1 MERTGEAGTQGLA
14 PRKTMENK
22 RSTVAAVLILLLG
35 GLTVLAAKFLW
46 PYATQK
52 YEAYKQ
58 AATSDSRVSTT
69 IRIGGDGY
77 LGYWFIT
84 APDTR
89 REAARR
95 GIAIAYQDDGGAY
108 ASRLQKFANREYD
121 AMVLPVSSYLQHGAA
136 HKFPGVIVAAIAE
149 SNGADGIIGFADKFP
164 TGNIRDLNNS
174 GLKVVY
180 TVDSPSSFLLDL
192 TIVGFDL
199 FHLASTNT
207 WRIEVGGARE
217 VLERARRHEG
227 DMFVLWEP
235 ELSRAL
241 HEIPELKYL
250 WGSDKFSGYIKDV
263 FVVHRD
269 FVQRHEKATI
279 DFLDVYFTVMR
290 SYANDRTRLLT
301 DMAQSTQLPR
311 EAVENILH
319 KIDWYDLFENAGQQF
334 GLGTSV
340 DTTATD
346 GIVKTIIACT
356 DILRRMGK
364 LSRDPLDGNPYVI
377 INSSLLEKLLKSAP
391 AMVGRQGG
399 SPVDFKPLSD
409 DGWKSLREVGTLR
422 VEPITFQTGGELLDA
437 TSKEQVDKIAALL
450 INNYPG
456 YRVAVRGHTGA
467 GDEEENRK
475 LSLARAEVVAQYL
488 IAVHAIDADRLHA
501 EGKGASQLPPRKPG
515 ESERAFRYRLPRVE
529 FVLLEEN
536 VL

>member
-1 MERTGEAGTQGLA
+1 MG
-14 PRKTMENK
+14 NK
-22 RSTVAAVLILLLG
+22 RSTFAAVLILLLG
-35 GLTVLAAKFLW
+35 GLTVLAARFLW

-58 AATSDSRVSTT
+58 AATSDSRLSIT

-95 GIAIAYQDDGGAY
+95 GIAIAFQDDGGTY
-108 ASRLQKFANREYD
+108 AARLQKFANREYD
-121 AMVLPVSSYLQHGAA
+121 AIVLPVSSYVQHGAA
-136 HKFPGVIVAAIAE
+136 QKFPGVIVAAIAE
-149 SNGADGIIGFADKFP
+149 SKGADGIVGFADKFP
-164 TGNIRDLNNS
+164 TGNVRDLNNP

-180 TVDSPSSFLLDL
+180 TADSPSSFLLDL

-207 WRIEVGGARE
+207 WRVEVGGARDA
-217 VLERARRHEG
+217 LERARRHEG

-241 HEIPELKYL
+241 QEVPELKYL

-263 FVVHRD
+263 FVFHRD
-269 FVQRHEKATI
+269 FVQRHEKELS
-279 DFLDVYFTVMR
+279 DFFDVYFTVMR

-301 DMAQSTQLPR
+301 DMAQSTHLPR
-311 EAVENILH
+311 EAVESILQ
-319 KIDWYDLFENAGQQF
+319 KIDWYDLFENAAQQF
-334 GLGTSV
+334 GLGPST
-340 DTTATD
+340 DTTGTD

-399 SPVDFKPLSD
+399 SPVDFKLLSD
-409 DGWKSLREVGTLR
+409 DAWKSLREVGTLR

-437 TSKEQVDKIAALL
+437 ASKEQVDKIAALL
-450 INNYPG
+450 INHYPG

-467 GDEEENRK
+467 GDEDENRK
-475 LSLARAEVVAQYL
+475 LSLARAKVVAQYL
-488 IAVHAIDADRLHA
+488 SAVHAIDADRLHA
-501 EGKGASQLPPRKPG
+501 EGMGASQPPPRKPG
-515 ESERAFRYRLPRVE
+515 ESERAYRYRLPRVE

>member
-1 MERTGEAGTQGLA
+1 
-14 PRKTMENK
+14 MENK

-95 GIAIAYQDDGGAY
+95 GIAIAFQDDGGAY
-108 ASRLQKFANREYD
+108 AARLQKFANREYD
-121 AMVLPVSSYLQHGAA
+121 AIVLPVNSYLQHGAT

-149 SNGADGIIGFADKFP
+149 SKGADGMVGFADKLP
-164 TGNIRDLNNS
+164 TGNIRDLNNPE
-174 GLKVVY
+174 LKVVY
-180 TVDSPSSFLLDL
+180 TGDSPSSFLLDL

-199 FHLASTNT
+199 FHLASTNS
-207 WRIEVGGARE
+207 WRVEVGGARDA
-217 VLERARRHEG
+217 LERARRHQG

-241 HEIPELKYL
+241 YEVPELKYL

-263 FVVHRD
+263 FVFHRD
-269 FVQRHEKATI
+269 FVQRHEKEML
-279 DFLDVYFTVMR
+279 DFFDVYFTVMR

-301 DMAQSTQLPR
+301 DMAQSAQLKR
-311 EAVENILH
+311 EAVESILQ

-334 GLGTSV
+334 GLGTSA

-346 GIVKTIIACT
+346 GLVKTIIACT
-356 DILRRMGK
+356 DILRRTGK
-364 LSRDPLDGNPYVI
+364 LARDPLEGNPYVI
-377 INSSLLEKLLKSAP
+377 INSSILEKLIKNVP

-399 SPVDFKPLSD
+399 SPIAFKPLSD
-409 DGWKSLREVGTLR
+409 DTWKGLREVGTLR
-422 VEPITFQTGGELLDA
+422 VEPITFQSGGELLDD
-437 TSKEQVDKIAALL
+437 TGKEQVDKIAALL
-450 INNYPG
+450 VTNYPG
-456 YRVAVRGHTGA
+456 YRVAVRGHTAA
-467 GDEEENRK
+467 GDEEENKK
-475 LSLARAEVVAQYL
+475 LSLGRAQVVVQYL
-488 IAVHAIDADRLHA
+488 IAVHAIDPDRLHA
-501 EGKGASQLPPRKPG
+501 EGKGASQPPHRKPG
-515 ESERAFRYRLPRVE
+515 ESERAYRYRLPRVE

-536 VL
+536 AL

>member
-1 MERTGEAGTQGLA
+1 
-14 PRKTMENK
+14 MENK

-35 GLTVLAAKFLW
+35 GLAILAAKFLW

-58 AATSDSRVSTT
+58 AATSDSRVSAT

-95 GIAIAYQDDGGAY
+95 GIAIAFQDDGGAY
-108 ASRLQKFANREYD
+108 AGRLQKFANREYD
-121 AMVLPVSSYLQHGAA
+121 AIVLPVSSYLQHGAT

-149 SNGADGIIGFADKFP
+149 SKGADGIVGFADKLP
-164 TGNIRDLNNS
+164 TGNIRDLDNA

-180 TVDSPSSFLLDL
+180 TADSPSAFLLDL

-207 WRIEVGGARE
+207 WRVEVGGARDA
-217 VLERARRHEG
+217 LERARRHEG

-241 HEIPELKYL
+241 QEVPELKYL

-263 FVVHRD
+263 FVFHRD
-269 FVQRHEKATI
+269 FVQRHERAII

-290 SYANDRTRLLT
+290 SYANDRTRLLS
-301 DMAQSTQLPR
+301 DMAQSAHVQS
-311 EAVENILH
+311 EAVEQILQ

-334 GLGTSV
+334 GLGTSA
-340 DTTATD
+340 DTTTTD
-346 GIVKTIIACT
+346 GIAKTIIACT
-356 DILRRMGK
+356 DILRRTRK
-364 LSRDPLDGNPYVI
+364 LARDPLDGNPYVI
-377 INSSLLEKLLKSAP
+377 INSGLLEKLLKSAP

-399 SPVDFKPLSD
+399 SPVDFKPLSHEA
-409 DGWKSLREVGTLR
+409 WKSLREVGTLR
-422 VEPITFQTGGELLDA
+422 VEPITFQTGGESLDA

-467 GDEEENRK
+467 GDAEENRK
-475 LSLARAEVVAQYL
+475 LSQARAEVVAQYL

-501 EGKGASQLPPRKPG
+501 EGKGASQPAPRKPG
-515 ESERAFRYRLPRVE
+515 EAERAYRYRLPRVE